1 MDTLTSVEVGS
12 RGNKGACFFPT
23 LVLPVIKVTYV
34 SSCSFV
40 VHVYHK
46 FPGVKF
52 VASAKKLE
60 HCPKIFSNGKINV
73 NVDLFISFLLNTPFH
88 TTVLLREK
96 RRGYRGTT
104 HFFVVKTNP
113 LQRRTKLGAI
123 SRIER
128 LRGGR
133 ADIVRQLGIQINLLL
148 VYY

>member
-12 RGNKGACFFPT
+12 RGNKGACFFST

-73 NVDLFISFLLNTPFH
+73 NADLFISFFLNTQFH
-88 TTVLLREK
+88 TAVLLKKKKEGLTRHNTSLLSK
-96 RRGYRGTT
+96 QIHYRGELNSALS
-104 HFFVVKTNP
+104 HE
-113 LQRRTKLGAI
+113 QRGLEGA
-123 SRIER
+123 
-128 LRGGR
+128 GQ
-133 ADIVRQLGIQINLLL
+133 A
-148 VYY
+148 